1 MNTAIGRTG
10 LSPSM
15 ELLSRRLGPKP
26 DTDRALPNTTLHDGL
41 SAAGFGA
48 ELFPLHSPLLWES
61 HLVSFPAL
69 NDMLKFS
76 AYSSTPEV
84 EIYTTHTQHIRVEKH
99 QSARAW
105 LNTIVC
111 VSACVSSS
119 LETTPFSRKRR
130 ASMAH
135 ICIYV

>member
-41 SAAGFGA
+41 STAGFGA

-84 EIYTTHTQHIRVEKH
+84 ESFQYTHTHNIRVLKNIN
-99 QSARAW
+99 QPG
-105 LNTIVC
+105 LG
-111 VSACVSSS
+111 
-119 LETTPFSRKRR
+119 TTRV
-130 ASMAH
+130 
-135 ICIYV
+135 YV